1 MLFFTVIRNK
11 IFFGQSPK
19 IIQRAEA
26 VLLWLLPFVLH
37 VNMML
42 LAHKHF
48 RTSTYKVRVS

>member
-19 IIQRAEA
+19 ITQRAEA